1 MPITAILFD
10 MDETLV
16 VDDAA
21 AEEAMLATCQRAAPQ
36 YGVEATVLSDA
47 VRRYARELWR
57 ASPVHG
63 YGRAMGIS
71 SWEAL
76 WGRFL
81 GDDPNIT
88 ALREWAPGY
97 RREAW
102 SWALVE
108 LGVRDTAD
116 AERWSAMFQQ
126 ERRARHR
133 VFPDAEPCLMEL
145 KQHYRL
151 ALLSNG
157 APDLQREKL
166 EASGLGG
173 YFETVVISGEV
184 GIGKPEPGIFLLV
197 LERLGVSPQA
207 AVMGGDSRAR
217 DIQGAQRAGIRAI
230 WLNRTGVAPSDGVV
244 PDAQIRSLAEL
255 SALLAG
261 QEVN

>member
-1 MPITAILFD
+1 MPITAIIFD

-21 AEEAMLATCQRAAPQ
+21 GEEAMFVTCQRAAPQ
-36 YGVEATVLSDA
+36 YGVDTTVLSDA
-47 VRRYARELWR
+47 VRRYARELWHT
-57 ASPVHG
+57 APVYI

-102 SWALVE
+102 SRALAE

-126 ERRARHR
+126 ERRARHWL
-133 VFPDAEPCLMEL
+133 FPDAEPALRDL
-145 KQHYRL
+145 QKRYRL
-151 ALLSNG
+151 ALVTNG

-184 GIGKPEPGIFLLV
+184 GIGKPEPGIFLLA
-197 LERLGVSPQA
+197 LERLGVTPQS
-207 AVMGGDSRAR
+207 AVMVGDSLAR
-217 DIQGAQRAGIRAI
+217 DVQGAQRAGIKAI
-230 WLNRTGVAPSDGVV
+230 WLNREGAAMPEGAR
-244 PDAQIRSLAEL
+244 PDAMVRGLGELAAVVERW
-255 SALLAG
+255 
-261 QEVN
+261 

>member
-1 MPITAILFD
+1 MPITAIIFD

-21 AEEAMLATCQRAAPQ
+21 GEEAMVITCQRAAPQ
-36 YGVEATVLSDA
+36 YGVDAVALSEA

-57 ASPVHG
+57 AAPVYG

-81 GDDPNIT
+81 GEDPNIT

-102 SWALVE
+102 SRALVE
-108 LGVRDTAD
+108 LGACDTAD

-133 VFPDAEPCLMEL
+133 VFPDAEPCLMAL
-145 KQHYRL
+145 KPHYRL

-184 GIGKPEPGIFLLV
+184 GIGKPEPGIFLLA
-197 LERLGVSPQA
+197 LERLGVTPQS
-207 AVMGGDSRAR
+207 AVMVGDSLAR
-217 DIQGAQRAGIRAI
+217 DIQGAQRAGIKAI
-230 WLNRTGVAPSDGVV
+230 WLNRDGAPMPEGTR
-244 PDAQIRSLAEL
+244 PDAAVRGLGEL
-255 SALLAG
+255 SA
-261 QEVN
+261 VVKRW

>member
-1 MPITAILFD
+1 MPITAIIFD

-21 AEEAMLATCQRAAPQ
+21 GEEAMLATCQRAAPQ
-36 YGVEATVLSDA
+36 YGVDTVALSDA

-57 ASPVHG
+57 AAPVHS

-102 SWALVE
+102 SQALAE
-108 LGVRDTAD
+108 LGVSDTAD
-116 AERWSAMFQQ
+116 AERWSALFQQ

-145 KQHYRL
+145 KQKYRL

-173 YFETVVISGEV
+173 YFESVVISGEV
-184 GIGKPEPGIFLLV
+184 GIGKPEPGIFLLA

-207 AVMGGDSRAR
+207 AVMVGDSLAR
-217 DIQGAQRAGIRAI
+217 DIQGAQRAGIRAV
-230 WLNRTGVAPSDGVV
+230 WLNREGAALLEGVRPDAMVRGLGELAGVV
-244 PDAQIRSLAEL
+244 ERW
-255 SALLAG
+255 
-261 QEVN
+261 